1 MTLMMLSKYL
11 VFSVAFIATDL
22 FQLQDLSSLMID
34 HAILSALP

>member
-1 MTLMMLSKYL
+1 MRSEYL